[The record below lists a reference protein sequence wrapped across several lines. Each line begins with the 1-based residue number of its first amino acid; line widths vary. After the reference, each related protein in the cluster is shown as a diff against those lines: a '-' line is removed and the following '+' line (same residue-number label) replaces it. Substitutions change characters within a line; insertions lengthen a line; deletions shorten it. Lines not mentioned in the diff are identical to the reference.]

1 MKKIHNKFEK
11 FNKGILFAPA
21 CIVIVLGI
29 LITIFSTQAEN
40 VIMTVRTFL
49 GDKFGWYYLLFGLA
63 AFLLLFYLAFSN
75 IGKIRLGKETDKPM
89 KLGTYGILIFT
100 STMAAD
106 ILFYSLHEW
115 AYYFNSNNA
124 LTCAGSTDRILN
136 SSTYTYF
143 HWGLIPWA
151 FYLVLAVIYAFMFFT
166 CNKRT
171 AQGMGQMCMSLF
183 EKTGRPK
190 LANGLKSMTNVIAV
204 VGLLLGTSTTFS
216 VTTPLMT
223 AIVCKLFGITSSP
236 VISVVILCIIAIIY
250 TAAVL
255 VGNKGISIVAKITTI
270 LFSLLLA
277 LFFIVGN
284 PLFILEN
291 GIQGI
296 GNMFVNFFSMATWT
310 DPARTS
316 GGFVQDWTVFY
327 WAYWIAWC
335 VATPFFI
342 AKISKGRTIKQVL
355 LQGGIAGL
363 FGTFASF
370 TIFGGF
376 GMSAQVSGF
385 DFAGMIASGASPA
398 QCIIEL
404 ICSKNSGFWYVA
416 LPLLLLT
423 MFGLYASTFDALTD
437 VVSSFSYKSLDID
450 VSPSK
455 SVKIYWALLFLVLPI
470 ALIFLEGTNHLLQSM
485 AIIGAFL
492 LTFIMICIIISFFI
506 ELKRHKHDIILDMN
520 KEVKD
525 DTSNN

>member
-1 MKKIHNKFEK
+1 MKKFNLREK
-11 FNKGILFAPA
+11 FKPFDKTILFIPA
-21 CIVIVLGI
+21 IVVLALGI
-29 LITIFSTQAEN
+29 LISVFATQAEQ
-40 VIMTVRTFL
+40 VIMTVRTFI
-49 GDKFGWYYLLFGLA
+49 GEKFGWYYLLFGLA
-63 AFLLLFYLAFSN
+63 AILLLVYLAFSK

-115 AYYFNSNNA
+115 TYYFNASNA
-124 LTCAGSTDRILN
+124 LTSAGSTDQILN
-136 SSTYTYF
+136 ASTYTYF

-151 FYLVLAVIYAFMFFT
+151 FYLVLAVVYAFMFFT
-166 CNKRT
+166 RKKRE
-171 AQGMGQMCMSLF
+171 AQGMGQMCLPLF
-183 EKTGRPK
+183 EKTGQPR
-190 LANGLKSMTNVIAV
+190 LANGLKSTTNVVAV

-223 AIVCKLFGITSSP
+223 VIVCKLFGVASSP
-236 VISVVILCIIAIIY
+236 AISVVILCIIAIIY

-255 VGNKGISIVAKITTI
+255 LGHKGISIVAKITTI

-277 LFFIVGN
+277 LFFIMGN

-296 GNMFVNFFSMATWT
+296 ANMFINFFNMATWT
-310 DPARTS
+310 DPARQA

-355 LQGGIAGL
+355 LQGGTAGL
-363 FGTFASF
+363 LGTFASF
-370 TIFGGF
+370 TVFGGF
-376 GMSAQVSGF
+376 GMNTQVNGF
-385 DFAGMIASGASPA
+385 DFVELIASGTSPA

-404 ICSKNSGFWYVA
+404 ICSKGNFWYVA

-437 VVSSFSYKSLDID
+437 VVSSFSYKRLDID
-450 VSPSK
+450 KSPSK

-470 ALIFLEGTNHLLQSM
+470 ALIFLDGTNQLLQSM
-485 AIIGAFL
+485 SIIGAFL
-492 LTFIMICIIISFFI
+492 LTFIMICIVISFFI
-506 ELKRHKHDIILDMN
+506 ELRQHQ
-520 KEVKD
+520 KD
-525 DTSNN
+525 EIRENMEAQNEN